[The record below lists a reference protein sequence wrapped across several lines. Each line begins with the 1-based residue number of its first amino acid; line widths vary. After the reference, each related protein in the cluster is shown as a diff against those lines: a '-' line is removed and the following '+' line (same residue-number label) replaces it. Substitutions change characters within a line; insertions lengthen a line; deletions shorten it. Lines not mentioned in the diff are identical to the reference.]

1 MSGLLVLEP
10 RMALSL
16 VERLAELTDPRDRRG
31 RQYPMVGLLTL
42 CLIAVLAGH
51 TSPEAI
57 AQFGR
62 LRQKRLGHALG
73 FKNGKMPCA
82 NTIAALLRKLDA
94 DHLDRIIAAWLT
106 DRHGDGWEHIA
117 LDGKR
122 LCGSRDGEVPGTHL
136 LAAYA
141 PQASAVIAQMTV
153 EATTNEHKAALRL
166 LEVLPPLGGTVVT
179 ADAIFTHA
187 DVCVAVQRK
196 GGDYIL
202 YAKKNQAELRTEL
215 ADTFAAAE
223 SGEFSPLA
231 ACAVG

>member
-1 MSGLLVLEP
+1 
-10 RMALSL
+10 MARSL

-42 CLIAVLAGH
+42 CLVAVLAGH
-51 TSPEAI
+51 TGPEAI

-82 NTIAALLRKLDA
+82 NTIAALLRNLDA

-106 DRHGDGWEHIA
+106 DRHGAWEHIA

-122 LCGSRDGEVPGTHL
+122 LCGSRDGDVPGTHL

-141 PQASAVIAQMTV
+141 PHASAVIAQMTV

-166 LEVLPPLGGTVVT
+166 LEVLPALGGTAVT
-179 ADAIFTHA
+179 ADAMFTHT
-187 DVCVAVQRK
+187 DVCAAVQRK
-196 GGDYIL
+196 QGDYIL
-202 YAKKNQAELRTEL
+202 YAKKNQAELRAQL
-215 ADTFAAAE
+215 ADTFAAALG
-223 SGEFSPLA
+223 GEFSPLA
-231 ACAVG
+231 PCAVG

>member
-1 MSGLLVLEP
+1 
-10 RMALSL
+10 MAQSL
-16 VERLAELTDPRDRRG
+16 VERLAELPDPRGRQG

-42 CLIAVLAGH
+42 CLIAILAGH
-51 TSPEAI
+51 TTPEAI

-62 LRQKRLGHALG
+62 LRQKQLGHALG

-82 NTIAALLRKLDA
+82 NTISSVMRKLDA
-94 DHLDRIIAAWLT
+94 DHLDRIIGAWLT
-106 DRHGDGWEHIA
+106 DRHGGGWEHIA

-122 LCGSRDGEVPGTHL
+122 LCGSRDAEVPGTHL

-141 PQASAVIAQMTV
+141 PQAAAVIAQMTV

-166 LEVLPPLGGTVVT
+166 LEVLPRLGGTVVT
-179 ADAIFTHA
+179 ADAIFTHV
-187 DVCVAVQRK
+187 DVCEAVQQK
-196 GGDYIL
+196 DGDYIL
-202 YAKKNQAELRTEL
+202 YAKNNQAELQAVL

-231 ACAVG
+231 SAAVG